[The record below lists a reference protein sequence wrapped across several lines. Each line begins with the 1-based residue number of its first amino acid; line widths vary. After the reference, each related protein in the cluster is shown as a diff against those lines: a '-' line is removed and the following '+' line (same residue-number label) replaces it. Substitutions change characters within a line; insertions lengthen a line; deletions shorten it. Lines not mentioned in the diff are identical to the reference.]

1 MHEIAHHLIVHAID
15 NPLNGVLPDFSV
27 FGVQFNALWKK
38 LVAGIWGICIIISI
52 AFLAIGLTG
61 MAGSSEGGGNA
72 MAYKS
77 ARTKAIWAGIA
88 LACLA
93 ALAVIVGGILALAG

>member
-1 MHEIAHHLIVHAID
+1 MTEPTKKKPERKWLFLIVGLAAAGACI
-15 NPLNGVLPDFSV
+15 PCSGV
-27 FGVQFNALWKK
+27 G
-38 LVAGIWGICIIISI
+38 
-52 AFLAIGLTG
+52 LAIGLTG

>member
-27 FGVQFNALWKK
+27 FGVQFDALWKK
-38 LVAGIWGICIIISI
+38 LIAGIWGICIIISI

-61 MAGSSEGGGNA
+61 MAGSSEG
-72 MAYKS
+72 
-77 ARTKAIWAGIA
+77 
-88 LACLA
+88 A
-93 ALAVIVGGILALAG
+93 ATQWPTSRHAPRQSGPVSRWPASLRWP